1 MKIAIVGSGIAGLTA
16 AHRLHGQ
23 HEITVFEA
31 GAHVGGHVHTH
42 DVHLEGRDFAVD
54 TGFIV
59 HNDRTYPHFIALL
72 DELGV
77 KRQASDMGFS
87 VSCSHSGLEYNGSG
101 LNALFAQ
108 RSNLARPGF
117 WRMLHD
123 ILRFNREAPDLLDE
137 GGADLSLAAYLER
150 QGFGPMFRDYYILPM
165 GAAIWSTDPA
175 LVGQFPARF
184 FIRFFLN
191 HGLLTINDRPVWRV
205 IEGGSRRYVEKLIA
219 PFADAIRLNCPV
231 RRIERRDDRV
241 TLCLDGARET
251 FDAVFL
257 ACHSDQALSL
267 LEAPSAEESAVLGA
281 IPYQANEAVL
291 HTDIRLLPKRRR
303 AWAAW
308 NYLMP
313 EGPQGRVCLTYDMN
327 ILQGLNAPETFCV
340 TLNATELIDPN
351 RIISRMTYHH
361 PLFTLDG
368 ISAQQ
373 KQRAINGTCRTYYCG
388 AWWRNGFH
396 EDGMVS
402 ALDAVRHFE
411 NDHEKLPVRRLGAA

>member
-1 MKIAIVGSGIAGLTA
+1 MKIAIVGSGIAGLAA

-23 HEITVFEA
+23 HQITVFEQ
-31 GAHVGGHVHTH
+31 GSHVGGHVHTH
-42 DVHLEGRDFAVD
+42 DVRLDGRDFAVD

-59 HNDRTYPHFIALL
+59 HNDRTYPHFTGLL

-87 VSCSHSGLEYNGSG
+87 VSCSQSGLEYCGSN

-108 RSNLARPGF
+108 RSNLARPTF
-117 WRMLHD
+117 WRMLRD
-123 ILRFNREAPDLLDE
+123 IFRFNREAPALLE
-137 GGADLSLAAYLER
+137 QVGADQSLGTYLDQE
-150 QGFGPMFRDYYILPM
+150 GYGSMFRDHYILPM
-165 GAAIWSTDPA
+165 GAAIWSTDPVRVA
-175 LVGQFPARF
+175 QFPARF

-191 HGLLTINDRPVWRV
+191 HGLLSINDQPVWYV

-219 PFADAIRLNCPV
+219 PFADSIRLNSPV
-231 RRIERRDDRV
+231 RRIRRSNDQV
-241 TLCLDGARET
+241 TVCLDGGSEV

-267 LEAPSAEESAVLGA
+267 LEAPSRDEEAVLGA

-291 HTDIRLLPKRRR
+291 HTDTRLLPKRRR

-327 ILQGLNAPETFCV
+327 ILQGLDAPETFCV
-340 TLNATELIDPN
+340 TLNATELVDPD

-373 KQRAINGTCRTYYCG
+373 KHRAINGTCRTYYCG

-396 EDGMVS
+396 EDGMAS
-402 ALDAVRHFE
+402 ALHAVHHFE
-411 NDHEKLPVRRLGAA
+411 DDHAKLPVRRLGQA